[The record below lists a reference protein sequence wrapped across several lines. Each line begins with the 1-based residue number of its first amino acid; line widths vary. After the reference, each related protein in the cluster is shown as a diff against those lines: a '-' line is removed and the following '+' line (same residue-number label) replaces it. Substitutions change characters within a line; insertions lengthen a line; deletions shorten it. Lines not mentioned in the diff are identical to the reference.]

1 MLYFPMRRI
10 YLDNTA
16 TTPLDPEAFDAMK
29 PYLTEKFGNPSS
41 IHSFGR
47 ETRSAID
54 ESREQIAKLMGAKP
68 GEIFFVSCGTEA
80 NNFALKG
87 YSSKMRERGKDHIA
101 TSKTEHH
108 SILETCEYLENN
120 GFQISYLNVDEF
132 GMIDPDDVR
141 GSINSRTGL
150 ISIMHANN
158 ETGTIN
164 QVKAISSIARGCGVI
179 FHTDAVQSFGK
190 IPVDVDELGVDML
203 SISAHKIYGPKG
215 IGVLYIR
222 SGIEVERLIHGGGQE
237 RGKRAGTENIAYAV
251 GLAKAAELICGERT
265 SESKRISDLKNQM
278 IKILKEQ
285 FPFVLFNG
293 HPIESLPNVV
303 NISFDSRKINIDGE
317 ALLMNLDLAGIA
329 VSSGSACTSG
339 SIKPSHVLIAMGRDM
354 ETAKAS
360 IRFSLGRSTTM
371 EDIEYILDILQNIVK
386 RIGMIKG

>member
-1 MLYFPMRRI
+1 MRRI

-16 TTPLDPEAFDAMK
+16 TTPLAPEAFDAMK
-29 PYLTEKFGNPSS
+29 PFLTEKFGNPSS

-54 ESREQIAKLMGAKP
+54 ESREQIAGLMGTKP
-68 GEIFFVSCGTEA
+68 GEIYFVSCGTEA

-87 YSSKMRERGKDHIA
+87 YSSKMRERGKDHII

-108 SILETCEYLENN
+108 SILETCEHLENN

-141 GSINSRTGL
+141 RSINSRTGL

-164 QVKAISSIARGCGVI
+164 RIKAVSGIARDSGVI

-203 SISAHKIYGPKG
+203 SISAHKFYGPKG
-215 IGVLYIR
+215 IGVLYIS
-222 SGIEVERLIHGGGQE
+222 SGIEIERLLHGGGQE

-251 GLAKAAELICGERT
+251 GLAKAAELICGERA
-265 SESKRISDLKNQM
+265 SENKRISDLKNQM

-285 FPFVLFNG
+285 FPFILFNG
-293 HPIESLPNVV
+293 NPAESLPNVV

-339 SIKPSHVLIAMGRDM
+339 SIKPSHVLIAMGRDID
-354 ETAKAS
+354 TAKAS

-371 EDIEYILDILQNIVK
+371 DDIEYTMDVLQNIVK
-386 RIGMIKG
+386 RIGVIKG